1 MKSKTV
7 KRLATLF
14 VAGTMFVC
22 LPMTALAER
31 EFSIADADGY
41 IITVT
46 RDGDRIMYSVNS
58 DAASDESIVIYG
70 TGSNKSIII
79 NFSDSSGVDA
89 SITLK
94 NLSINNRNT
103 NFAPVD
109 TRGTGNLTINLDGNN
124 QLIAA
129 DDKAAVQTEHTG
141 SLTIQEKAD
150 STGKLVVQGG
160 VNGAG
165 IGGGY
170 GGNGHDI
177 IIKSGTVEATGG
189 NDAAGIGGG
198 YRGAGSNITIEGG
211 TVTATGGEG
220 GGAGIGGGSGSAG
233 SNITIKGGS
242 VTAKGNTGG
251 AGIGGGSGSAG
262 STITIEGGTVTAKGG
277 AGGGAGIGGGS
288 DGAGSNITI
297 EDGTVTA
304 TGGMNA
310 AGIGGGTNGAGSDIT
325 IEDGTVTA
333 IGSEGGAGIG
343 GGKRENQDNPDSS
356 GIGKNITIKGGTVKA
371 TGGTGSGAGIG
382 GGYQGAGSEITIEG
396 GTITAIGGGSGAGI
410 GGGHQGAGENIT
422 IKGGTVTAKGGEAAA
437 GIGSGFN
444 QDNAS
449 VIITESAV
457 VYAAGGKSGTILG
470 AAIGTG
476 AGSNDTGIHNGTE
489 LDLDLSGLYTTGGV
503 TKFAAETTLQEIK
516 DYIEPENKATDT
528 KPDQNTSTSTTKID
542 EDKNK
547 KTSSEEPKKPLPKE
561 EPPAYTERS
570 CMADVDV
577 AALVAAA
584 LKADSNA
591 KEITIEFDDNI
602 CLSTDMMKDLFTDSR
617 VAKNC
622 HFSYKGKRYNLHI
635 GTVNTSSRLY
645 AACFDL
651 LSKEPDGLAGF
662 LKMAEI
668 FKSIGVTI
676 SEID

>member
-58 DAASDESIVIYG
+58 EAASDESIVISG

-79 NFSDSSGVDA
+79 NFSDSSGVEA

-103 NFAPVD
+103 YFAPVD

-129 DDKAAVQTEHTG
+129 NDKAAVQTEHTG

-211 TVTATGGEG
+211 TVTVTGGEG

-262 STITIEGGTVTAKGG
+262 SNITIEGGTVTAKGG

-356 GIGKNITIKGGTVKA
+356 GIGKNITIKGGTVTA
-371 TGGTGSGAGIG
+371 TGGEIGGAGIG
-382 GGYQGAGSEITIEG
+382 GGY
-396 GTITAIGGGSGAGI
+396 
-410 GGGHQGAGENIT
+410 QGAGENIT

-449 VIITESAV
+449 VIVTESAV

-476 AGSNDTGIHNGTE
+476 AGINNTGIYNGTE
-489 LDLDLSGLYTTGGV
+489 LDLDLSGLYTTGSV
-503 TKFAAETTLQEIK
+503 TKFAPGTTLQEIK

-547 KTSSEEPKKPLPKE
+547 KTPSEEPKKPLPKE

-577 AALVAAA
+577 VALVSAA
-584 LKADSNA
+584 LKADPNA
-591 KEITIEFDDNI
+591 NEITIEFDDNI
-602 CLSTDMMKDLFTDSR
+602 CLSTDMMKDLFADSR

-635 GTVNTSSRLY
+635 GAVNTSSRLY

-668 FKSIGVTI
+668 FKFIGVTI

>member
-31 EFSIADADGY
+31 ELNIADADDGY

-58 DAASDESIVIYG
+58 GAASDESIVISG
-70 TGSNKSIII
+70 TGSNKFVII

-94 NLSINNRNT
+94 NLSINSRNT

-109 TRGTGNLTINLDGNN
+109 TSGTGNLTINLDGNN

-141 SLTIQEKAD
+141 SLTIQEKAG
-150 STGKLVVQGG
+150 SIGKLVVQGG

-165 IGGGY
+165 IGGGN

-198 YRGAGSNITIEGG
+198 NGGSGYNITIKGGTVTAKAGAGGGAGIGGGANGAGSNITIEGG
-211 TVTATGGEG
+211 TVTAKGGYA
-220 GGAGIGGGSGSAG
+220 GGAGIGGGREDQY
-233 SNITIKGGS
+233 IT
-242 VTAKGNTGG
+242 
-251 AGIGGGSGSAG
+251 
-262 STITIEGGTVTAKGG
+262 
-277 AGGGAGIGGGS
+277 
-288 DGAGSNITI
+288 
-297 EDGTVTA
+297 
-304 TGGMNA
+304 
-310 AGIGGGTNGAGSDIT
+310 
-325 IEDGTVTA
+325 
-333 IGSEGGAGIG
+333 
-343 GGKRENQDNPDSS
+343 DSS
-356 GIGKNITIKGGTVKA
+356 GTGKNITIKGGTVTA
-371 TGGTGSGAGIG
+371 TGGENGGAGIG
-382 GGYQGAGSEITIEG
+382 GGY
-396 GTITAIGGGSGAGI
+396 
-410 GGGHQGAGENIT
+410 QGAGENIT

-457 VYAAGGKSGTILG
+457 VYAAGGKSDTLLG

-476 AGSNDTGIHNGTE
+476 AGINNTGIHNGTE
-489 LDLDLSGLYTTGGV
+489 LDLDLSGLNTTGSV
-503 TKFAAETTLQEIK
+503 TKFAPGTTLQEIK

-528 KPDQNTSTSTTKID
+528 KPDQNTSTSTTKIN

-547 KTSSEEPKKPLPKE
+547 KTPSEEPKKPLPKE

-577 AALVAAA
+577 ATLVAAA
-584 LKADSNA
+584 LKADPNA
-591 KEITIEFDDNI
+591 NEITIEFDDNI
-602 CLSTDMMKDLFTDSR
+602 CLSTDMMKDLFADSR

-622 HFSYKGKRYNLHI
+622 HFSYKGKRYNHHI
-635 GTVNTSSRLY
+635 GAVNTSSRLY

-668 FKSIGVTI
+668 FRLLGITV
-676 SEID
+676 SEMEQ

>member
-22 LPMTALAER
+22 LPVTALAER
-31 EFSIADADGY
+31 ELNIADTNDGY

-58 DAASDESIVIYG
+58 GAASDESIVISG
-70 TGSNKSIII
+70 TGSNKFVII

-94 NLSINNRNT
+94 NLSINSRNT

-109 TRGTGNLTINLDGNN
+109 TSGTGNLTINLDGNN

-141 SLTIQEKAD
+141 SLTIQEKAG
-150 STGKLVVQGG
+150 SIGKLVVQGG

-165 IGGGY
+165 IGGGN

-198 YRGAGSNITIEGG
+198 NGGSGYNITIKGGTVTAKAGEGGGAGIGGGMEGAGSNITIEGG
-211 TVTATGGEG
+211 TVTAKGGYA
-220 GGAGIGGGSGSAG
+220 GGAGIGGGREDQY
-233 SNITIKGGS
+233 IT
-242 VTAKGNTGG
+242 
-251 AGIGGGSGSAG
+251 
-262 STITIEGGTVTAKGG
+262 
-277 AGGGAGIGGGS
+277 
-288 DGAGSNITI
+288 
-297 EDGTVTA
+297 
-304 TGGMNA
+304 
-310 AGIGGGTNGAGSDIT
+310 
-325 IEDGTVTA
+325 
-333 IGSEGGAGIG
+333 
-343 GGKRENQDNPDSS
+343 DSS
-356 GIGKNITIKGGTVKA
+356 GTGKNITIKGGTVTA
-371 TGGTGSGAGIG
+371 TGGENGGAGIG
-382 GGYQGAGSEITIEG
+382 GGY
-396 GTITAIGGGSGAGI
+396 
-410 GGGHQGAGENIT
+410 QGAGENIT

-449 VIITESAV
+449 VIVTESAV
-457 VYAAGGKSGTILG
+457 VYAAGGKSGTIVG

-489 LDLDLSGLYTTGGV
+489 LDLDLSGLYTTGSV
-503 TKFAAETTLQEIK
+503 TKFAPGTTLQEIK

-528 KPDQNTSTSTTKID
+528 KPDQNTSTSTTKIN

-547 KTSSEEPKKPLPKE
+547 KTPSEEPKKPLPKE

-577 AALVAAA
+577 ATLVAAA
-584 LKADSNA
+584 LKADPNA
-591 KEITIEFDDNI
+591 NEITIEFDDNI
-602 CLSTDMMKDLFTDSR
+602 CLSIDMMKDLFADSR

-622 HFSYKGKRYNLHI
+622 HFSYKGKRYNHHI
-635 GTVNTSSRLY
+635 GAVNTSSRLY

>member
-31 EFSIADADGY
+31 ELSIADADGY

-58 DAASDESIVIYG
+58 GAASDESIVIYG
-70 TGSNKSIII
+70 TGSNKFVII

-109 TRGTGNLTINLDGNN
+109 TSGIGNLTINLDGNN

-129 DDKAAVQTEHTG
+129 DEKAAVQTEHTG
-141 SLTIQEKAD
+141 SLTIQEKAG

-165 IGGGY
+165 IGGGN

-198 YRGAGSNITIEGG
+198 NH
-211 TVTATGGEG
+211 
-220 GGAGIGGGSGSAG
+220 GSGY
-233 SNITIKGGS
+233 
-242 VTAKGNTGG
+242 
-251 AGIGGGSGSAG
+251 
-262 STITIEGGTVTAKGG
+262 
-277 AGGGAGIGGGS
+277 
-288 DGAGSNITI
+288 D
-297 EDGTVTA
+297 
-304 TGGMNA
+304 
-310 AGIGGGTNGAGSDIT
+310 
-325 IEDGTVTA
+325 
-333 IGSEGGAGIG
+333 
-343 GGKRENQDNPDSS
+343 
-356 GIGKNITIKGGTVKA
+356 ITIKGGTVTAKA
-371 TGGTGSGAGIG
+371 GEGGGAGIG
-382 GGYQGAGSEITIEG
+382 GGYQGAGSNITIEG

-444 QDNAS
+444 QNNAS

-457 VYAAGGKSGTILG
+457 VYAAGGKSGTILEQLSVPEL
-470 AAIGTG
+470 ALITLAFI
-476 AGSNDTGIHNGTE
+476 TE
-489 LDLDLSGLYTTGGV
+489 
-503 TKFAAETTLQEIK
+503 
-516 DYIEPENKATDT
+516 PNW
-528 KPDQNTSTSTTKID
+528 TST
-542 EDKNK
+542 
-547 KTSSEEPKKPLPKE
+547 
-561 EPPAYTERS
+561 
-570 CMADVDV
+570 
-577 AALVAAA
+577 
-584 LKADSNA
+584 
-591 KEITIEFDDNI
+591 
-602 CLSTDMMKDLFTDSR
+602 
-617 VAKNC
+617 
-622 HFSYKGKRYNLHI
+622 
-635 GTVNTSSRLY
+635 
-645 AACFDL
+645 
-651 LSKEPDGLAGF
+651 
-662 LKMAEI
+662 
-668 FKSIGVTI
+668 
-676 SEID
+676 

>member
-31 EFSIADADGY
+31 ELNIADADDGY

-58 DAASDESIVIYG
+58 GAASDESIVISG
-70 TGSNKSIII
+70 TGSNKFVII

-94 NLSINNRNT
+94 NLSINSRNT

-109 TRGTGNLTINLDGNN
+109 TSGTGNLTINLDGNN

-141 SLTIQEKAD
+141 SLTIQEKAG
-150 STGKLVVQGG
+150 SIGKLVVQGG

-165 IGGGY
+165 IGGGN

-198 YRGAGSNITIEGG
+198 NGGSGYNITIKGGTVTAKAGAGGGAGIGGGANGAGSNITIEGG
-211 TVTATGGEG
+211 TVTAKGGYA
-220 GGAGIGGGSGSAG
+220 GGAGIGGGFEKAG
-233 SNITIKGGS
+233 SNIIIVDGN
-242 VTAKGNTGG
+242 VT
-251 AGIGGGSGSAG
+251 S
-262 STITIEGGTVTAKGG
+262 
-277 AGGGAGIGGGS
+277 
-288 DGAGSNITI
+288 
-297 EDGTVTA
+297 
-304 TGGMNA
+304 TGGMDA
-310 AGIGGGTNGAGSDIT
+310 AGIGGGANGAGSDIT

-333 IGSEGGAGIG
+333 KGDIGGAGIG
-343 GGKRENQDNPDSS
+343 GGNGGAGSNITIEGGTVTAKGGYAGGAGIGGGREDQYITDSS
-356 GIGKNITIKGGTVKA
+356 GTGKNITIKGGTVTA
-371 TGGTGSGAGIG
+371 TGGENGGAGIG
-382 GGYQGAGSEITIEG
+382 GGY
-396 GTITAIGGGSGAGI
+396 
-410 GGGHQGAGENIT
+410 QGAGENIT

-457 VYAAGGKSGTILG
+457 VYAAGGKSDTLLG

-476 AGSNDTGIHNGTE
+476 AGINNTGIHNGTE
-489 LDLDLSGLYTTGGV
+489 LDLDLSGLNTTGSV
-503 TKFAAETTLQEIK
+503 TKFAPGTTLQEIK

-547 KTSSEEPKKPLPKE
+547 KTPSEEPKKPLPVE
-561 EPPAYTERS
+561 EPETPAYTERS

-577 AALVAAA
+577 VALVTAA
-584 LKADSNA
+584 LKADPNA
-591 KEITIEFDDNI
+591 NEITIEFDDNI
-602 CLSTDMMKDLFTDSR
+602 CLSTDMMKDLFADSR

-635 GTVNTSSRLY
+635 GAVNTSSRLY

-668 FKSIGVTI
+668 FRLLGITV
-676 SEID
+676 SEMEQ

>member
-31 EFSIADADGY
+31 ELNIADANGGY

-79 NFSDSSGVDA
+79 NFSDSSGVEA

-94 NLSINNRNT
+94 DLSIDNRGT

-109 TRGTGNLTINLDGNN
+109 TSGIGNLTINLDGNN

-141 SLTIQEKAD
+141 SLTIQEKAG

-160 VNGAG
+160 ANGAG
-165 IGGGY
+165 IGGGN

-198 YRGAGSNITIEGG
+198 NGGSGYNITIKGGTVTAKAGAGGGAGIGGGANGAGSNITIEGG
-211 TVTATGGEG
+211 TVTAKGGYA
-220 GGAGIGGGSGSAG
+220 GGAGIGGGVEKAGSNIIIVDGNVTATGGMDAAGIGGGMEGAG
-233 SNITIKGGS
+233 SNITIKDGS
-242 VTAKGNTGG
+242 IKAN
-251 AGIGGGSGSAG
+251 G
-262 STITIEGGTVTAKGG
+262 STK
-277 AGGGAGIGGGS
+277 
-288 DGAGSNITI
+288 
-297 EDGTVTA
+297 
-304 TGGMNA
+304 
-310 AGIGGGTNGAGSDIT
+310 
-325 IEDGTVTA
+325 
-333 IGSEGGAGIG
+333 
-343 GGKRENQDNPDSS
+343 
-356 GIGKNITIKGGTVKA
+356 
-371 TGGTGSGAGIG
+371 GAGIG
-382 GGYQGAGSEITIEG
+382 GGYQGAGSEITIEGGSVTATGGENGGAGIGGGYQESGSNITIEG

-410 GGGHQGAGENIT
+410 GGGYQGAGENII

-476 AGSNDTGIHNGTE
+476 AGINNTGIYSGTE
-489 LDLDLSGLYTTGGV
+489 LDLDISNLNSTGSV
-503 TKFAAETTLQEIK
+503 TKFPSGTTLDDIQNH
-516 DYIEPENKATDT
+516 PELA
-528 KPDQNTSTSTTKID
+528 TSTVTGTKSETVVD
-542 EDKNK
+542 NKTEEKNV
-547 KTSSEEPKKPLPKE
+547 KTSSEEPKKPLPVE
-561 EPPAYTERS
+561 EPELPAYTERS
-570 CMADVDV
+570 CIADVDV
-577 AALVAAA
+577 AALVRA
-584 LKADSNA
+584 LLSSNA
-591 KEITIEFDDNI
+591 SATTLDIDFEDNI
-602 CLSTDMMKDLFTDSR
+602 CLTPELMTALFADNR

-622 HFSYKGKRYNLHI
+622 YFWHKGKRYVMHI
-635 GTVNTSSRLY
+635 GPVNKQSPLY
-645 AACFDL
+645 AEDFATL
-651 LSKEPDGLAGF
+651 AAEPDGLAGF
-662 LKMAEI
+662 MRMAKIFGNLGVEMAEV
-668 FKSIGVTI
+668 K
-676 SEID
+676 